1 MVRAQDGMDTFV
13 RLQGRGDILR
23 GDGCLIGRVTYRL
36 TLWNPEQ
43 EDVTGFLSVDGQIDL
58 STSDTF
64 KLLEVAGPMVLK
76 LEDGRAVAFT
86 LKSASVRIGGTL

>member
-1 MVRAQDGMDTFV
+1 MDTFV

-23 GDGCLIGRVTYRL
+23 SDGSLIERVTYRL

-43 EDVTGFLSVDGQIDL
+43 DDVTRLLSVDGQIDL

-64 KLLEVAGPMVLK
+64 KLLEVGGPMTLT
-76 LEDGRAVAFT
+76 LEDGRAVTFT
-86 LKSASVRIGGTL
+86 LRSASVRIGGTL

>member
-1 MVRAQDGMDTFV
+1 MDTFV

-23 GDGCLIGRVTYRL
+23 SDGSLIERVTYRL

-43 EDVTGFLSVDGQIDL
+43 EDVTRFSVDGQIDL

-64 KLLEVAGPMVLK
+64 KLLEVGGPMTLT
-76 LEDGRAVAFT
+76 LEDGRAVTFT
-86 LKSASVRIGGTL
+86 LRSASVRIGGTL